1 MFLMERSLTQDFL
14 STVVK
19 TSPSTGRGVGLT
31 RGQQAKIPTYL
42 GAKKTKA

>member
-1 MFLMERSLTQDFL
+1 MERSLTQDFP
-14 STVVK
+14 SDTVVK

-31 RGQQAKIPTYL
+31 CGQQAKIPTYL